1 MTKQKILVL
10 RAGNKNDFRSDSL
23 AADDNYYNMI
33 AKTHTG
39 LEELLAGEI
48 KAIGGD
54 NIRVLNRA
62 VAFSGSIKTMYRAN
76 YLCRTA
82 LRVLKVI
89 AVRNA
94 ADGEELYQQIRK
106 TDWSNYLSPEQTL
119 AIDAFVSNS
128 SINNSQYAAQKAK
141 DAIADQFREKSGV
154 RPSVDL
160 INPDLRINLHLA
172 GNECTLSLDSSGES
186 LHKRGYRQWQGEA
199 PVNEALAAGM
209 ILLTGWK
216 GQCRF
221 FDPMCGS
228 GTLLIEAAMIA
239 RNIPAGYYRKTFG
252 FMKWRDF
259 DLQLWKQVKTEADK
273 RITSSCPPIE
283 GADINKRIISV
294 AQHNITE
301 AQLEKFISLRQEDL
315 EMSNPAEPSDGI
327 IVTNPPYGER
337 LQKEDLPGFYRM
349 IGDVLKKN
357 FSGWDAWLITSDYA
371 ALKSVGLRTSRK
383 IRLYNGPLEC
393 RFVKY
398 EMYTGTRKSSK

>member
-10 RAGNKNDFRSDSL
+10 RPGDKNDLRPASS
-23 AADDNYYNMI
+23 AADDNYFNMV

-39 LEELLAGEI
+39 LEEMLAGEI
-48 KAIGGD
+48 KATGGD

-82 LRVLKVI
+82 LRILKVI

-94 ADGEELYQQIRK
+94 ADGEELYQQIRE
-106 TDWSNYLSPEQTL
+106 TDWSNYLSPEQTI

-172 GNECTLSLDSSGES
+172 GNECTISLDSSGES

-216 GQCRF
+216 
-221 FDPMCGS
+221 
-228 GTLLIEAAMIA
+228 
-239 RNIPAGYYRKTFG
+239 
-252 FMKWRDF
+252 
-259 DLQLWKQVKTEADK
+259 
-273 RITSSCPPIE
+273 
-283 GADINKRIISV
+283 
-294 AQHNITE
+294 
-301 AQLEKFISLRQEDL
+301 
-315 EMSNPAEPSDGI
+315 
-327 IVTNPPYGER
+327 
-337 LQKEDLPGFYRM
+337 
-349 IGDVLKKN
+349 
-357 FSGWDAWLITSDYA
+357 
-371 ALKSVGLRTSRK
+371 
-383 IRLYNGPLEC
+383 
-393 RFVKY
+393 
-398 EMYTGTRKSSK
+398 